1 MPHGE
6 ERECLRDSPAKE
18 DGRNHTTM
26 KAWMT
31 EGVLYVEN
39 EGSTDANPV
48 ESLRDWLRKTIE
60 QIDRITASD
69 DETRS

>member
-1 MPHGE
+1 
-6 ERECLRDSPAKE
+6 
-18 DGRNHTTM
+18 M
-26 KAWMT
+26 KAWLT

-39 EGSTDANPV
+39 EDSTDANPV
-48 ESLRDWLRKTIE
+48 ESLRDWLRKTVVMIGTIE

>member
-1 MPHGE
+1 
-6 ERECLRDSPAKE
+6 
-18 DGRNHTTM
+18 M